1 MSWDE
6 AARAAGASFNSDE
19 LSRGRNDP
27 NVSVSESSATKPKTK
42 PAAPA
47 SKKRKAKASLEE
59 DIVKYTQDLDEEH
72 DPDEDWGYVD
82 ESCQKVRGKLMRLF
96 DNGVM
101 TKSAFCDAIAT
112 NNGTLNRFLTTKGT
126 IGGQGS
132 SIYMKAWVWFK
143 QRERAGLKMPD
154 PKRRK
159 QTIANQE
166 ARDEGDDGPKKA
178 ATKKGASSRKGPELP
193 DISGIYLHG
202 QDTDEVPCFDTCDE
216 VRRKINVH
224 MKLPGVTVAQFCR
237 DLTAQL
243 SQPQTETVQSSPFT
257 RFRNSKGPN
266 TGAKSIVFYTTGI
279 HAVSS
284 ATAIRSHTSINREE
298 SHSTTEIQ
306 GWKIVAAE
314 MRTCQACCG
323 G

>member
-1 MSWDE
+1 MYRSQTR
-6 AARAAGASFNSDE
+6 ARQSQRQSPPHPPA
-19 LSRGRNDP
+19 R
-27 NVSVSESSATKPKTK
+27 SARPRR
-42 PAAPA
+42 P
-47 SKKRKAKASLEE
+47 LEE
-59 DIVKYTQDLDEEH
+59 DIAKYTQDLDEEH
-72 DPDEDWGYVD
+72 DPDGDWGYVD
-82 ESCQKVRGKLMRLF
+82 ESCQKVRGKLTRLF
-96 DNGVM
+96 DNDVM
-101 TKSAFCDAIAT
+101 TRSAFCDAIAT

-126 IGGQGS
+126 MGGQGS
-132 SIYMKAWVWFK
+132 SIYMKAWVRFK

-166 ARDEGDDGPKKA
+166 ARAEGDDESKKA
-178 ATKKGASSRKGPELP
+178 ATKKGTSSRKGPELP

-243 SQPQTETVQSSPFT
+243 SQPQTKTVQSSPFT

-266 TGAKSIVFYTTGI
+266 TGAKSIVWRRNGPARDCPVI
-279 HAVSS
+279 
-284 ATAIRSHTSINREE
+284 
-298 SHSTTEIQ
+298 
-306 GWKIVAAE
+306 
-314 MRTCQACCG
+314 
-323 G
+323 